1 MMASGAYPVGYRFH
15 PTDLELVAYYL
26 HNRVAMADQFH
37 SSPILDCPDFYGKN
51 APWLIWDR
59 FRAQS
64 NNMKEEETLYFFTHR
79 KKLNP
84 KAKKFDR
91 KVGSGT
97 WSAQYSKNVVAAD
110 NSVVGIKREFRYEG
124 GSDPHQNGAWLMQEY
139 EITSHNDLVL
149 CTLRKNPRKLPPPT
163 CPAPLNHQS
172 HIVSSTNNSIID
184 CPYDTSHMYFDR
196 EVEAFFGLTTDD
208 LNDDDYNCQF
218 SSSEV
223 QAFLACLD

>member
-1 MMASGAYPVGYRFH
+1 MASGAYPVGYRFH

-26 HNRVAMADQFH
+26 HNRVAMVDQFR

-51 APWLIWDR
+51 EPWLIWDM

-91 KVGSGT
+91 KVGLGT

-110 NSVVGIKREFRYEG
+110 DDSVIGIKREFRYEG
-124 GSDPHQNGAWLMQEY
+124 GSDPHQNGAWLMQGY
-139 EITSHNDLVL
+139 QITSH
-149 CTLRKNPRKLPPPT
+149 
-163 CPAPLNHQS
+163 
-172 HIVSSTNNSIID
+172 I
-184 CPYDTSHMYFDR
+184 
-196 EVEAFFGLTTDD
+196 EEFFGLTTDD
-208 LNDDDYNCQF
+208 IYDDDDDRQF
-218 SSSEV
+218 SSSQI

>member
-1 MMASGAYPVGYRFH
+1 MASGAYPVGYRFH

-26 HNRVAMADQFH
+26 HNRVAMVDQFR

-51 APWLIWDR
+51 EPWLIWDM

-110 NSVVGIKREFRYEG
+110 DSVVGIKREFRYEG

-149 CTLRKNPRKLPPPT
+149 CTLRKNPRKLPPQLLLLLRIRAT
-163 CPAPLNHQS
+163 L
-172 HIVSSTNNSIID
+172 
-184 CPYDTSHMYFDR
+184 
-196 EVEAFFGLTTDD
+196 L
-208 LNDDDYNCQF
+208 
-218 SSSEV
+218 
-223 QAFLACLD
+223 LATKGR

>member
-1 MMASGAYPVGYRFH
+1 MASGAYLVGYRFH

-26 HNRVAMADQFH
+26 HNRAAMVDQFR
-37 SSPILDCPDFYGKN
+37 SSPIFDFPNFYGQN
-51 APWLIWDR
+51 EPWLIWDM
-59 FRAQS
+59 FCAQS
-64 NNMKEEETLYFFTHR
+64 NSTMKEEEEEPLYFFTHR

-110 NSVVGIKREFRYEG
+110 DDSVIGIKREFRYEG

-139 EITSHNDLVL
+139 QITSHSNDLLQTV
-149 CTLRKNPRKLPPPT
+149 
-163 CPAPLNHQS
+163 Q
-172 HIVSSTNNSIID
+172 VDGTNISIAD
-184 CPYDTSHMYFDR
+184 CPNDTSYAYFDY
-196 EVEAFFGLTTDD
+196 EVEEFFGLTTDD
-208 LNDDDYNCQF
+208 IYDDDDCQF
-218 SSSEV
+218 SSSEI